1 MSAEIKTLWKGRAS
15 LRSKLAFRALA
26 ETQEPLWLMFPSLI
40 PEIERNVE
48 GVKVEK
54 EEDADPSVSI
64 FLSICCPYSNA
75 DIEMYSG

>member
-1 MSAEIKTLWKGRAS
+1 
-15 LRSKLAFRALA
+15 
-26 ETQEPLWLMFPSLI
+26 MFPSLI
-40 PEIERNVE
+40 PEIEKNVE

-75 DIEMYSG
+75 DIEMHSG